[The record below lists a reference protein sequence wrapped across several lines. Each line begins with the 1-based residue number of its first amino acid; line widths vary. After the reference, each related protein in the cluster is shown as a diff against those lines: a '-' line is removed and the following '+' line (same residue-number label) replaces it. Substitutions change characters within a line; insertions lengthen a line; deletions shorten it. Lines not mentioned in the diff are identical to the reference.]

1 MRRVAAAIVFALA
14 AASALS
20 GCREAKTE
28 EAAAPAAAELRVA
41 SYEPTVEMYKS
52 LNAAF
57 AKSWRDKTGQ
67 IVSVQ
72 TSNGPSGSQ
81 SKKIAEGNEVDV
93 AALGVDY
100 DIDKIAEAGRLSSQW
115 RSQFPTHVIY
125 TSAVAILVRQG
136 NPKNI
141 RAWEDLARP
150 EVKTVAGD
158 PKTSGGG
165 RWAYLS
171 AWVHARKAPGGDDDK
186 ARTLVSQI
194 FSRAVLDPGARQATT
209 RFLQTGEGDAL
220 LGWEGDLL
228 QVVND
233 AKAKGQFEIVMPG
246 DSLLIELPV
255 AVVDEVVAKRGTQ
268 KLARGYVEF
277 LFSPQG
283 QEIIAQHY
291 QRPANTQV
299 ADRFSQQ
306 FKSIQ
311 FHQFGEAFGGWP
323 AVMKQHFS
331 AGGELDKMRA
341 AKSARLNQ
349 TSGDAYERTAL

>member
-1 MRRVAAAIVFALA
+1 MRRKSLFSGFTRLLVLPIWFAAV
-14 AASALS
+14 SS
-20 GCREAKTE
+20 GCREGESATPATA
-28 EAAAPAAAELRVA
+28 EAAQLRVA

-57 AKSWRDKTGQ
+57 TKRWQEKAGQ
-67 IVSVQ
+67 AVRVE

-100 DIDKIAEAGRLSSQW
+100 DIDKIAEAGRLRKEW
-115 RSQFPTHVIY
+115 RSAFPSHVIY
-125 TSAVAILVRQG
+125 TSSIAILVRQG
-136 NPKNI
+136 NPKSI
-141 RAWEDLARP
+141 RAWEDLGRAD
-150 EVKTVAGD
+150 VKTVAGD

-171 AWVHARKAPGGDDDK
+171 AWVHARKLSGGTDDT
-186 ARTLVSQI
+186 ARAFVTQI

-233 AKAKGQFEIVMPG
+233 PKAKGQFEIITPV

-255 AVVDEVVAKRGTQ
+255 AVVDQVVAKRGTGAVA
-268 KLARGYVEF
+268 KGYVEF
-277 LFSPQG
+277 LFSAEG

-291 QRPANTQV
+291 QRPVDTKV
-299 ADRFSQQ
+299 AERFAQQ
-306 FKSIQ
+306 FKPIQ
-311 FHQFGEAFGGWP
+311 LYKFSESFSDWP
-323 AVMKQHFS
+323 SVMKQHFS

-341 AKSARLNQ
+341 SKP
-349 TSGDAYERTAL
+349 T